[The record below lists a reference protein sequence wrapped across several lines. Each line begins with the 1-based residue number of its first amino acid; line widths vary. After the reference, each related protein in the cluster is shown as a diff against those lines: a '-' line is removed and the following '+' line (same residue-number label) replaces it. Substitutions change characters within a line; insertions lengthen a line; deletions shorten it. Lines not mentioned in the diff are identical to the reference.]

1 MFKLLKSYQVFSDHN
16 DMKLEVSN
24 GQKAE
29 NFTNV
34 CKLNST
40 LLNNQWVRKKS
51 EGKQKYLETNE
62 NGSTIYQLLGGAAKA
77 DLRGK

>member
-40 LLNNQWVRKKS
+40 LLNNQ
-51 EGKQKYLETNE
+51 
-62 NGSTIYQLLGGAAKA
+62 
-77 DLRGK
+77 